1 MKCSEIMTKNPKICT
16 PDDNI
21 SVAVGLM
28 WDYDCGSI
36 PVVRDMESKE
46 LVGIVTDR
54 DIAMHVVKHAFTHP
68 CEVTVSDCMSKNV
81 ITCFPEDTIES
92 AMKLMEIN
100 QIHRIPIIDQNNSC
114 IGLLSM
120 SDIVKCLEGMNEQII
135 AMLKGIYGRPA
146 SKSEVEKEDKK
157 ESEDTKSSET
167 EKTESD
173 ESSG

>member
-1 MKCSEIMTKNPKICT
+1 MCT

-21 SVAVGLM
+21 LVAVGLM

-36 PVVRDMESKE
+36 PVVKDMDSKE

-54 DIAMHVVKHAFTHP
+54 DIAMHVVKHAYTHP
-68 CEVTVSDCMSKNV
+68 CEVSVGDCMSKNV
-81 ITCFPEDTIES
+81 ISCFPEDTIES
-92 AMKLMEIN
+92 AMKLMELN

-120 SDIVKCLEGMNEQII
+120 SDLVKCLEGMNDQII
-135 AMLKGIYGRPA
+135 AMLRGIYGRPVS
-146 SKSEVEKEDKK
+146 SKSESEKEDIKK
-157 ESEDTKSSET
+157 DENTESSET